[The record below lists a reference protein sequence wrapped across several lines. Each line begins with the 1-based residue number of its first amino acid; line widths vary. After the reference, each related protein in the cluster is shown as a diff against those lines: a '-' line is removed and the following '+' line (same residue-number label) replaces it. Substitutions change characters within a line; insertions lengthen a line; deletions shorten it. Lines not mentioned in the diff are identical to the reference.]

1 MTSSYR
7 CPIHQT
13 MQTAACQPCMEDF
26 RTRRDASEMTPE
38 ERATAL
44 ENITPILTIP
54 FSDLH
59 QRIEELAGRSV
70 FTHELGTGGLERLAA
85 EVRSGQAATMADV
98 MEKIPSD
105 KRVIVVQTD

>member
-13 MQTAACQPCMEDF
+13 MQTAACEQCMQDF

-54 FSDLH
+54 FGDLH
-59 QRIEELAGRSV
+59 QRIEELTGRGV
-70 FTHELGTGGLERLAA
+70 FSHELGTGGLERLAA
-85 EVRSGQAATMADV
+85 EVRSGQAATLGDV
-98 MEKIPSD
+98 LDKIPSG
-105 KRVIVVQTD
+105 KQVIVVQTD